1 MAKIVVIK
9 PKDNSPPPEEGLPP
23 WMATFADMVTLLL
36 CFFVLLLSFANTDLD
51 KFKELLG
58 SVKDAFGVKVERR
71 EADFMAL
78 TPSDVKRDEIKMDSN
93 DKRLLGLVLRIK
105 AMLDQDDATRKSSG
119 VKAEKDGVLVNSSS
133 ASLFQPGSSK
143 LRPGASKILDKV
155 ISILKDHNYNLVVRG
170 HTDNSEIRSK
180 KYPTNWELSS
190 ARAASALR
198 YIVEK
203 GGIAPKRLKAVG
215 YADTQPLVKNN
226 TPENRRKNRRLE
238 FFYHKPARDYW

>member
-1 MAKIVVIK
+1 MAKVVIIK
-9 PKDNSPPPEEGLPP
+9 PKNTEPPPEEGLPP

-36 CFFVLLLSFANTDLD
+36 CFFVLLLSFANNDLE

-58 SVKDAFGVKVERR
+58 SLKDAFGVNIERQ
-71 EADFMAL
+71 EADYLAL
-78 TPSDVKRDEIKMDSN
+78 TPSDLKRKEVKMDSN

-105 AMLDQDDATRKSSG
+105 ALLDEEDATRKSSG
-119 VKAEKDGVLVNSSS
+119 VKADQDGVLVSTDS
-133 ASLFQPGSSK
+133 AALFHPGTAK
-143 LRPGASKILDKV
+143 LTPDAYKVLDKV

-170 HTDNSEIRSK
+170 HTDNKEVHSRK
-180 KYPTNWELSS
+180 FPTNWELSS

-215 YADTQPLVKNN
+215 YADTQPLVKND
-226 TPENRRKNRRLE
+226 TPANRRKNRRLE
-238 FFYHKPARDYW
+238 FFYHKPARDSW